1 MKPGTCTRL
10 LIIPAFALAILL
22 QGGCA
27 SRAPSPKAAASAQS
41 LFAGKLTLESA
52 LQQAAAEN
60 KKVFAVFDGSGPG
73 ENTGMGIAILGH
85 AQVVQIIKARTIPV
99 LLDATETPE
108 TTGSYRIKNL
118 PTFLLLEA
126 GGKELARWINE
137 ADPDALA
144 EEIADAVEGR
154 NSIGQLRAKLKPNDL
169 RGRLALARK
178 LNTMGSYQDA
188 LDEYI
193 WICDFGHPPDAKKGF
208 FSTIRNEICFSL
220 AVDDMAGMQKAFP
233 PAREA
238 LMERCKQSVALM
250 LATPESR
257 ANARRYLTINR
268 ALADDDGLLESF
280 YALAGGNAR
289 KQLKPGVF
297 GVLAKGK
304 HYTDAVAVWA
314 SLDEALKNMN
324 NINEIPR
331 VARGIIHVLAPSRG
345 SAIIRHY
352 QFQALQKRAMYF
364 AVYAG
369 AGRTDDARIIAK
381 KIIKW
386 DRFSNAPDVLRKT
399 AQATLGAKSDTFL
412 QALDIPA
419 IHNNPDTKS

>member
-1 MKPGTCTRL
+1 MKPGTCARL
-10 LIIPAFALAILL
+10 LTVPAFTLAILL

-27 SRAPSPKAAASAQS
+27 SRAPSPRAAASAQS

-52 LQQAAAEN
+52 LQQAAVEN
-60 KKVFAVFDGSGPG
+60 KKVFAVFDGSGPD

-85 AQVVQIIKARTIPV
+85 AQVAQIIKARTIPV

-126 GGKELARWINE
+126 DGKELARWINE
-137 ADPDALA
+137 ADPGALA
-144 EEIADAVEGR
+144 EEIADAAEGR
-154 NSIGQLRAKLKPNDL
+154 NGIGQLRAKLKPNDL

-188 LDEYI
+188 LDEYK
-193 WICDFGHPPDAKKGF
+193 WICDFGYSSDAKKGF
-208 FSTIRNEICFSL
+208 LSAIRNEICFSL

-238 LMERCKQSVALM
+238 LTEHHRQSGALM
-250 LATPESR
+250 HATPGSR

-280 YALAGGNAR
+280 YALADGNAR

-304 HYTDAVAVWA
+304 HYTDAIAVWA

-324 NINEIPR
+324 NINEIPLG
-331 VARGIIHVLAPSRG
+331 ARGIIHVLAPSRG
-345 SAIIRHY
+345 SVIIRHY

-369 AGRTDDARIIAK
+369 AGRMDDARIIAK

-386 DRFSNAPDVLRKT
+386 NRFSNAPEVLRKT
-399 AQATLGAKSDTFL
+399 AQATLGAKSDAFL